1 MSESTY
7 LARFAHVFPKYQA
20 DAVWV
25 RSFLE
30 VFQRAGE
37 DAMAKGHQAFVN
49 LSKDRFTVEERAAAK
64 KFSES
69 LLYLI
74 DPPLSLSPA
83 NGKAIQDLLRRALS
97 G

>member
-1 MSESTY
+1 MPESTS
-7 LARFAHVFPKYQA
+7 LSRFAHVFPKYQNN
-20 DAVWV
+20 AVWV

-30 VFQRAGE
+30 VFERAGE
-37 DAMAKGHQAFVN
+37 DAMAKGHRAFVN
-49 LSKDRFTVEERAAAK
+49 LSKDKRFTVEERAAAK

-74 DPPLSLSPA
+74 DPPLSSTK
-83 NGKAIQDLLRRALS
+83 GKAIQELLRRAFL